1 MLNKGTYGISIN
13 KDAVEKIVAIAALE
27 VEGVASLSSDGTIDV
42 KRFIR
47 KGKPMSSVVIN
58 LDTGA
63 VVIDVF
69 VSVKQDANPKT
80 VAEAVQE
87 NVKNKVQDMTG
98 NAVAEVYV
106 HICDVEFT
114 D

>member
-13 KDAVEKIVAIAALE
+13 KDAVEKIVSIAALE
-27 VEGVASLSSDGTIDV
+27 VDGVASLSPNGTIDV
-42 KRFIR
+42 KRFIK
-47 KGKPMSSVVIN
+47 KGTPMSSVVIS

-98 NAVAEVYV
+98 NAVAEVNV

>member
-13 KDAVEKIVAIAALE
+13 KDAVEKIVSIAALE
-27 VEGVASLSSDGTIDV
+27 VDGVASLSTNGTIDV
-42 KRFIR
+42 KRFIK
-47 KGKPMSSVVIN
+47 KGTPMSSVVIS

-69 VSVKQDANPKT
+69 VSVKQEANPKT

-98 NAVAEVYV
+98 NAVAEVNV